1 MRLLIISI
9 TLIIVAPH
17 IYAQEHKGFLLSFQQ
32 KVTPNFELYDQ
43 HHTGLSPWE
52 LEVSVYNSEI
62 TPIEAG
68 AYLSRG
74 YSSYIAILYGLNLAY
89 LYPINS
95 SQLLE
100 AGINVGRFKMNSF
113 DDTVEVGAVLEDE
126 FHESFKPFVEWQWNF
141 SKYISL
147 FAQAGYRFLR
157 TETKTV
163 TEIRSRYENG
173 SVKSYRASHNT
184 KFYGSG
190 FELGIGMSLK
200 LY

>member
-9 TLIIVAPH
+9 ALILVAPNLH
-17 IYAQEHKGFLLSFQQ
+17 AQEHKGSLLSFQQ
-32 KVTPNFELYDQ
+32 KTTPNFELYGQ

-52 LEVSVYNSEI
+52 LEASAYNSEI
-62 TPIEAG
+62 SPIEAG
-68 AYLSRG
+68 AYLSSG
-74 YSSYIAILYGLNLAY
+74 YPSYIAISYGLNLAY

-95 SQLLE
+95 SQLLK

-157 TETKTV
+157 TETETV
-163 TEIRSRYENG
+163 KKILSRYENG
-173 SVKSYRASHNT
+173 LVKSYRVSHNT
-184 KFYGSG
+184 DFYGSG
-190 FELGIGMSLK
+190 FELGVGVSLR
-200 LY
+200 L